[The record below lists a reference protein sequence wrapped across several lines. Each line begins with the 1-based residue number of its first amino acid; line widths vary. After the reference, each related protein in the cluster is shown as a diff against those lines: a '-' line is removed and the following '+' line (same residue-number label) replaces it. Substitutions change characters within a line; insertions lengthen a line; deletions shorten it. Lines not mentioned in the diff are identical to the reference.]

1 MGRVKQAKR
10 RDVVV
15 TRRWW
20 YVPGFAA
27 AGLAAVGCAVVATL
41 SVGPPSAG
49 AAPPPS
55 DERGFVDS
63 TARCAAPSRAIGYGY
78 TANSRVAICKDDATG
93 QFQYRG
99 VRVSDGARLI
109 LAARLTDGGYV
120 AENDGITY
128 TVTSKALIIS
138 SGSKEIRSE
147 PMIEFAGSAP
157 SGTSSSSTT
166 SSTSSSPTTGSKQ
179 PSAVPETVTP
189 STPLPPPLP
198 AEAGHG

>member
-10 RDVVV
+10 RDAVG
-15 TRRWW
+15 THRWRH
-20 YVPGFAA
+20 VPRFAA
-27 AGLAAVGCAVVATL
+27 AGFAAVGCAVVATL
-41 SVGPPSAG
+41 SVGPPSAT
-49 AAPPPS
+49 AAPPPN

-63 TARCAAPSRAIGYGY
+63 TARCAAPSKAIGYGY

-93 QFQYRG
+93 QYQYRG

-128 TVTSKALIIS
+128 TVTSTALTIS
-138 SGSKEIRSE
+138 SGSQQIRRE
-147 PMIEFAGSAP
+147 PMVEFAGSAP
-157 SGTSSSSTT
+157 SGTSSTSTP
-166 SSTSSSPTTGSKQ
+166 STSSSPTTGSTQ
-179 PSAVPETVTP
+179 SSAMPETVTP
-189 STPLPPPLP
+189 TTPLPPPLP